1 MSACSFFALVL
12 VGVRFVR
19 SALSLSLSL
28 SMAFSISD
36 SPSLHLCSPGLHNRS
51 VPPNRVET
59 LHFLP
64 ASTQETRQQ
73 AEADP
78 SASAHL
84 SSPPFFWSFRHS
96 CVHISLSLSLLSP
109 LFFPCSF
116 LYSSFPKLASLFLSL
131 SLYSP
136 FLSFWSRSFCSFFF
150 FSPLFIPRSFL
161 ALPSAASAFLTA
173 LRPACQ
179 LHFP

>member
-109 LFFPCSF
+109 HL
-116 LYSSFPKLASLFLSL
+116 SSSLSL
-131 SLYSP
+131 SL
-136 FLSFWSRSFCSFFF
+136 LSL
-150 FSPLFIPRSFL
+150 FSPLICPPLSRSHMALSFL
-161 ALPSAASAFLTA
+161 FLWHRGYALQLLT
-173 LRPACQ
+173 LT
-179 LHFP
+179 